1 MTQQQ
6 RSLSATVD
14 EFVDAFNV
22 NDLDRVMAFFAD
34 DAEYEPGDGA
44 KHRGKA
50 AIRAE
55 FAPQFAGRYGAMRFD
70 VHDKLVDEP
79 GRRAAIRWA
88 CRIDVSGPARPRRL
102 PPPAVARACCGT
114 ARAWSGRE
122 WTSSTSTPTASI
134 TGKYSYA
141 NFKIP
146 PMKRDRGVPWSAAAS
161 TR

>member
-1 MTQQQ
+1 MTQHP
-6 RSLSATVD
+6 RSLSTTVD
-14 EFVDAFNV
+14 EFVEAFND
-22 NDLDRVMAFFAD
+22 NDLDRVMEFFAD

-44 KHRGKA
+44 KHQGRA

-70 VHDKLVDEP
+70 VHDKLVDES

-88 CRIDVSGPARPRRL
+88 CRIDISGPRARGVYPLLRL
-102 PPPAVARACCGT
+102 LGLLRYGSRMVWQGMDVFHFDAGGA
-114 ARAWSGRE
+114 
-122 WTSSTSTPTASI
+122 I

-146 PMKRDRGVPWSAAAS
+146 PMKRDREKVWT

>member
-1 MTQQQ
+1 MTQHQ

-44 KHRGKA
+44 KHRGRA

-70 VHDKLVDEP
+70 VHDKLVDES

-88 CRIDVSGPARPRRL
+88 CRIDVSGRHGRGVFPLLRLLGLLRYGPRMVWQGMDVFHFDAEGL
-102 PPPAVARACCGT
+102 
-114 ARAWSGRE
+114 
-122 WTSSTSTPTASI
+122 I

-146 PMKRDRGVPWSAAAS
+146 PMKRDRGEPWSNS
-161 TR
+161 LPIR

>member
-1 MTQQQ
+1 MSHQ
-6 RSLSATVD
+6 RSPSTTVD
-14 EFVDAFNV
+14 EFVEAFND

-44 KHRGKA
+44 KHRGRD

-70 VHDKLVDEP
+70 VYDKLVDET

-88 CRIDVSGPARPRRL
+88 CRIDISGTRARGVHPLLRVLGLLRHGPRMVWHGMDVFHFD
-102 PPPAVARACCGT
+102 AGGA
-114 ARAWSGRE
+114 
-122 WTSSTSTPTASI
+122 I

-141 NFKIP
+141 NFKTP
-146 PMKRDRGVPWSAAAS
+146 PMHRDREKAWSTGAPA
-161 TR
+161 R

>member
-6 RSLSATVD
+6 RSLSVTVD

-44 KHRGKA
+44 KHQGRT

-88 CRIDVSGPARPRRL
+88 CRIDVSGPRGRGVYPLLRLLGLLRHGPRMVWQGMDVFHFD
-102 PPPAVARACCGT
+102 ADG
-114 ARAWSGRE
+114 
-122 WTSSTSTPTASI
+122 SI

-141 NFKIP
+141 NFKVP
-146 PMKRDRGVPWSAAAS
+146 PMKRDRGEPWSAPLPAA
-161 TR
+161 

>member
-1 MTQQQ
+1 MTSNP

-14 EFVDAFNV
+14 EFVEAFND
-22 NDLDRVMAFFAD
+22 NDLDRVMGFFAD

-44 KHRGKA
+44 KHRGRA

-70 VHDKLVDEP
+70 VHDKLVDEQ

-88 CRIDVSGPARPRRL
+88 CRIDTSGPR
-102 PPPAVARACCGT
+102 ARAV
-114 ARAWSGRE
+114 
-122 WTSSTSTPTASI
+122 TPALRLWGLLRYGSRMVWQGMDVFHFDADGLI
-134 TGKYSYA
+134 VGKYSYA

-146 PMKRDRGVPWSAAAS
+146 PMKRDREAAWVREEVAS
-161 TR
+161 